1 MQVIKISPSVLLSEQ
16 HFDSLGKFDKL
27 FTRRKQMTA
36 SIQKGLIL
44 TIFVALLVSVGFAQQ
59 EFKIGVVNSQDVL
72 EKSAEGK
79 KVMAQLQSRD
89 SKAQADIA
97 KLDEDIRTLETRLN
111 TQRLTLTQEALMNMQ
126 ADLDRKRTERKRF
139 IEDQGSDL
147 NALQISLF
155 GRIQNELLPIIEQIG
170 VEKNLD
176 LIFDLQRS
184 GAIYFNPAIDL
195 TNEVILKYDASKASK

>member
-1 MQVIKISPSVLLSEQ
+1 
-16 HFDSLGKFDKL
+16 
-27 FTRRKQMTA
+27 MTA

-44 TIFVALLVSVGFAQQ
+44 TIVIALLVSVGFAQQ

-126 ADLDRKRTERKRF
+126 ADLERKRTERKRF

-155 GRIQNELLPIIEQIG
+155 QRIQNELLPIIEQIG

-176 LIFDLQRS
+176 LIFDLARS

>member
-1 MQVIKISPSVLLSEQ
+1 
-16 HFDSLGKFDKL
+16 
-27 FTRRKQMTA
+27 MTA
-36 SIQKGLIL
+36 SPKKGIVL
-44 TIFVALLVSVGFAQQ
+44 TIFIALLVSSGFAQQ
-59 EFKIGVVNSQDVL
+59 TFRIGVVNSQEVL
-72 EKSAEGK
+72 EKSSEGK

-97 KLDEDIRTLETRLN
+97 KLDEEIRTLETRLN

-126 ADLDRKRTERKRF
+126 ADLERKRTDRARF
-139 IEDQGSDL
+139 AEDQVRDMNEL
-147 NALQISLF
+147 TARLF
-155 GRIQNELLPIIEQIG
+155 QRIQNELLPIIEELG
-170 VEKNLD
+170 KEKDLD